1 MVIDQQTQIR
11 INRFIQKMPPL
22 PLTVS
27 KVLEVT
33 RNPKTDAKA
42 LNDVV
47 SLDPVLTGKVLKLV
61 NSAYYSLSNQVTS
74 LVRAIIMLGINTVKN
89 LVLSTAV
96 ISTVKK
102 AENFNALDMD
112 SFWKHSI
119 GVGVIS
125 KKLAQSMKIDP
136 KKLEEYFVAGL
147 LHDIGKIPLNAEV
160 SDEYIKAIS
169 YARQNK
175 AQFSIIETEFF
186 GLNHADIGIRISELW
201 KLNKPLHY
209 TIQYH
214 HAIDDCPDEYREFV
228 AVISLANIIACRS
241 NIGFAGDSVPAQD
254 EDKLMEITQ
263 LKWKDIEDVESSAED
278 AIKKAMI
285 FLNLI

>member
-1 MVIDQQTQIR
+1 MIIDEKTQIR

-33 RNPKTDAKA
+33 KSPKIDAKQ

-61 NSAYYSLSNQVTS
+61 NSAYYSMSNQVTS

-96 ISTVKK
+96 ISTVKRS
-102 AENFNALDMD
+102 ENFNALEID

-119 GVGVIS
+119 GVGVIA
-125 KKLAQSMKIDP
+125 KKFAQSIKIDP

-147 LHDIGKIPLNAEV
+147 LHDIGKIPLNAEIP
-160 SDEYIKAIS
+160 DEYVRTINT
-169 YARQNK
+169 ARQNK
-175 AQFSIIETEFF
+175 KQFDEVETELL
-186 GLNHADIGIRISELW
+186 GINHNDIGLRISELW
-201 KLNKPLHY
+201 KLNKSLQY

-214 HAIDDCPDEYREFV
+214 HKIEECPDDFKDFV
-228 AVISLANIIACRS
+228 AVISLANITANRHE
-241 NIGFAGDSVPAQD
+241 IGFAGDTYPNKD
-254 EDKLMEITQ
+254 EEKLMEITG
-263 LKWKDIEDVESSAED
+263 LKWKDIEDVESGADE